1 LPIAL
6 SGKSLG
12 DQSFKVHPKGF
23 QGLVAAAGRRGFA
36 EQILVEPE
44 CTQHVRRPCKNLAFK
59 AAVSFD
65 VITFSFSGFG
75 FQFHPR
81 DRIPRFRWAWALS
94 PS

>member
-36 EQILVEPE
+36 EHILVEPSARN
-44 CTQHVRRPCKNLAFK
+44 TSAGRAKTWPLK
-59 AAVSFD
+59 
-65 VITFSFSGFG
+65 
-75 FQFHPR
+75 PR
-81 DRIPRFRWAWALS
+81 
-94 PS
+94 